1 MQRLKL
7 PTRPDTAL
15 LSALIL
21 AAAHVQTLRTE
32 STSPLSPAGEVV
44 IPEIDMSYRRGVLN
58 PIFILVMDLS
68 AKIAIPLSSITI
80 FGGAVGNFFLNLR
93 RIRDNSTKPLIDCD
107 VILVMQPLLLFTVG
121 ATCGTFLNTIIPAL
135 PLSTSA
141 SSTSASSTD
150 RTTGIRTL

>member
-107 VILVMQPLLLFTVG
+107 VILVMQPLLLLG